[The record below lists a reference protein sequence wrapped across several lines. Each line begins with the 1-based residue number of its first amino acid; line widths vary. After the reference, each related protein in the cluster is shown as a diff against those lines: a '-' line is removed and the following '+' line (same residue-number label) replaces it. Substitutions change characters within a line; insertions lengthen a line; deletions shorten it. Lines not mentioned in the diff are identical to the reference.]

1 MEATISYELTKED
14 IIELIQRMNQI
25 LEEEEQR
32 NGSRGSIID
41 SENVEPQVEEEVSIN
56 FI

>member
-14 IIELIQRMNQI
+14 SIEVIQRMNQI

>member
-41 SENVEPQVEEEVSIN
+41 SENVELQVEEEVSIN